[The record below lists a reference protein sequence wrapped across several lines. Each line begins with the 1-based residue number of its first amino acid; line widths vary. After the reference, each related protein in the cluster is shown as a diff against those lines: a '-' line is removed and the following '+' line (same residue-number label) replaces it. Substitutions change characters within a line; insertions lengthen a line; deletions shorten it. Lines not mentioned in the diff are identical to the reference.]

1 MALMVLIALGA
12 LLGWIASILGRT
24 EQAGAIVQ
32 QMLLAIVAA
41 LGVGLFI
48 NGWVMMGGLLLIA
61 LGAGAGAAV
70 VGLIVYHIAFNRR
83 SGADFEEFEE
93 Q

>member
-61 LGAGAGAAV
+61 LGAGASAAV
-70 VGLIVYHIAFNRR
+70 VALIVYHIAFNRR